1 MNLLS
6 WIKQIFSDQSA
17 NWFGFKRK
25 ENESLAF
32 SFEQADINCFKNLC
46 QFIWIQGEPIPLI
59 LDWSNHVYSDQEITL
74 PMIEK
79 LVAVGL
85 VQYAPEG
92 YVKKKLGKHT
102 RFFYHGRLTKIGFAQ
117 DANNELD
124 LGMVLLTNA
133 GKELCATFV
142 PIYNQQFYEY
152 VIQHWF
158 QQGLLLS
165 SPLGSPLRPHLV
177 N

>member
-6 WIKQIFSDQSA
+6 WIKQILSNQS
-17 NWFGFKRK
+17 
-25 ENESLAF
+25 ENQLSNKQKKNECLDLT
-32 SFEQADINCFKNLC
+32 FEQADINRFERLC

-59 LDWSNHVYSDQEITL
+59 FDLSNHVYVNQKITL
-74 PMIEK
+74 PMIER
-79 LVAVGL
+79 LVAIGL
-85 VQYAPEG
+85 VDYAPEG

-117 DANNELD
+117 DAGNQLD
-124 LGMVLLTNA
+124 LGVVLLTSS
-133 GKELCATFV
+133 GKKLYATLS
-142 PIYNQQFYEY
+142 PIRNQQFYEY

-158 QQGLLLS
+158 QKGLLLS
-165 SPLGSPLRPHLV
+165 SPLGSPQRPHFV